1 VKGAF
6 RSWAD
11 YSGGAADPQGG
22 LTSRAAYGRITPM
35 SGRPEDL
42 DGAYTLRTPADS
54 VRHYRDW
61 AGHYD
66 RDFAAEMDYRSPA
79 VVAAA
84 FAALGGRGPVLDVGA
99 GTGLVAEALARK
111 GIGPAD
117 GIDISAEMLAVGAAK
132 GVYRG
137 TILADLTRALPIE
150 NSVYSGVI
158 SAGTFTHGHVGPE
171 AFGELLRVA
180 RPGAVFAVTVHAAVY
195 EQGGFATAFQ
205 RLADRIEG
213 FRTEPFRIYGPDADG
228 AHAQDTGWIVSF
240 TRR

>member
-1 VKGAF
+1 
-6 RSWAD
+6 
-11 YSGGAADPQGG
+11 
-22 LTSRAAYGRITPM
+22 M

-132 GVYRG
+132 GVYRA

-150 NSVYSGVI
+150 NSVYSGVV

-171 AFGELLRVA
+171 AFGDLLRVA

-213 FRTEPFRIYGPDADG
+213 FRTEPFRIHGPDADG

>member
-1 VKGAF
+1 
-6 RSWAD
+6 
-11 YSGGAADPQGG
+11 
-22 LTSRAAYGRITPM
+22 M

-132 GVYRG
+132 GVYRA

-171 AFGELLRVA
+171 AFGDLLRVA